1 MGPDTFWYIQ
11 MQEINK
17 DIFQFLNSFSSH
29 DIIAVIAPIMAD
41 LPIFFLPLF
50 LLWMW
55 IYYTYSKD
63 SSNKKELL
71 LHIFYSSVVAI
82 IISLIIQQF
91 VDIDRPETAI
101 AGAGKLLLDHIPD
114 ASFPSD
120 HASVSFAFLVALFL
134 AGYKKVFWSFLP
146 FVLIMNLSR
155 IISWVHWPFDVIAW
169 AIVWAVSACIS
180 LHYLTKIKFVKKVN
194 LFIIKTLAYIK
205 L

>member
-1 MGPDTFWYIQ
+1 

-17 DIFQFLNSFSSH
+17 DIFQFLNGFSSN
-29 DIIAVIAPIMAD
+29 DTIAASAPIMAD

-55 IYYTYSKD
+55 IYYTYSKN
-63 SSNKKELL
+63 SSHKKELL
-71 LHIFYSSVVAI
+71 LHIFYSSVIAI

-120 HASVSFAFLVALFL
+120 HASVSFSFLVALFL
-134 AGYKKVFWSFLP
+134 SGYKKVFWSFLP

-194 LFIIKTLAYIK
+194 LFIIKILAYIK